1 MRRVNAGRGWQW
13 IKEAWRLIRPRFGL
27 ILGTVMLMYV
37 LLFAASMI
45 PLIGN
50 VITPILSPFLA
61 GGVYVVLRRV
71 REIEQRS
78 RIEPL
83 ASEQPISFDLLFS
96 VFKDP
101 APRKAL
107 LWLGFVSIAFSL
119 ALLLLLAIFVTVKLS
134 GVDHSVLTDSTATD
148 EQRMRFLIPY
158 LMDPGAWV
166 LWIGVLIASVAYS
179 MATFFAVPLIVLRG
193 ETLRSALSQS
203 FSAVGRNWSAFLVY
217 ALVLFLLFLTVPITL
232 MLSLIL
238 LLPLMIASVF
248 TAFEDIWGDH
258 PVGGYSDRED
268 QGRVVHERTSTVM

>member
-1 MRRVNAGRGWQW
+1 MRRVHAGRGWQW

-27 ILGTVMLMYV
+27 VLGTVLLMYV
-37 LLFAASMI
+37 LLFFASMI
-45 PLIGN
+45 PMIGN
-50 VITPILSPFLA
+50 IIAPILAPFLA

-119 ALLLLLAIFVTVKLS
+119 ALLLVVATFVTVKLS
-134 GVDHSVLTDSTATD
+134 GVDHSMLTDPSAND
-148 EQRMRFLIPY
+148 EQRVRFLIPY
-158 LMDPGAWV
+158 LMDPDAWA
-166 LWIGVLIASVAYS
+166 LWIGILIASVAYS

-193 ETLRSALSQS
+193 ETLRSAFSQS

-217 ALVLFLLFLTVPITL
+217 ALVLFVLFLTVPITL

-238 LLPLMIASVF
+238 LLPLMITSVF
-248 TAFEDIWGDH
+248 IAFEDIWGDS
-258 PVGGYSDRED
+258 PVGGDADRQD
-268 QGRVVHERTSTVM
+268 QGRVLQERTSTVM